1 MKKRPVAH
9 LVCILVLV
17 CVALGGCAMQAQ
29 NNACTIYRY
38 LCGSN
43 LETKQGLAG
52 KNLDELLE
60 ADIPSDTKV
69 VVQTGGSTTWRSHNI
84 KNDKLQRYEVRDK
97 QLVLLEELDNASMG
111 AESTFK
117 DFLTWGAGKYAAKR
131 NILVMWDHGGKSA
144 DKVCFD
150 ENFDYDALEQTELA
164 SAFKGAQL
172 PFTFDMVIFDTCFM
186 STLENAAL
194 VSDYAQYMVA
204 SQEVVPSGGID
215 YKALA
220 QDFSAKNNKEL
231 GESICDGYL
240 AKCKAKEQDEAAEL
254 SFLDLSQTNSM
265 IQAVNDL
272 CEQFKKTQDA
282 KDATFKIENATKS
295 SAIYGAKN
303 MSNLFDLQG
312 FTNAVELFDD
322 GPSTQ
327 KLTEMFDEFVVYK
340 ITGNKTESAG
350 VSLYFPFNYDR
361 QEFQTYIKTCPM
373 EAYAELLKSRYS
385 NLPAQ
390 MLEFED
396 RGSITPDGDFKI
408 SFSEK
413 SARYLT
419 SVTYTLAKQSNE
431 DPGTYM
437 LLGSDCNIK
446 QDWDHL
452 TFSSD
457 FYPTWPSLWGQRL
470 LTSIVLM
477 LPHVVAFSAPVR
489 ANSEAWDFYTVYA
502 FGDNY
507 REGEYVDGALWGGL
521 DANGIP
527 SRNYALLEGGD
538 KIAAYAA
545 TSTKKEE
552 VTLLEEVTIP
562 QGTSDEDAN
571 HVEETPLEDGRYRF
585 QYVATDIVGNSL
597 TSDYGIF
604 EVSGGQ
610 ARLVEVQPQ

>member
-1 MKKRPVAH
+1 
-9 LVCILVLV
+9 
-17 CVALGGCAMQAQ
+17 MQAQ
-29 NNACTIYRY
+29 SNACTIYIY

-97 QLVLLEELDNASMG
+97 QLVLLDEL
-111 AESTFK
+111 
-117 DFLTWGAGKYAAKR
+117 
-131 NILVMWDHGGKSA
+131 
-144 DKVCFD
+144 
-150 ENFDYDALEQTELA
+150 ENDDALEHTELA

-194 VSDYAQYMVA
+194 ISDYAQYMVV

-215 YKALA
+215 YKALV
-220 QDFSAKNNKEL
+220 QDFSAKNNTEL
-231 GESICDGYL
+231 GESICDSYL
-240 AKCKAKEQDEAAEL
+240 AKCKAKELDDAAEL

-272 CEQFKKTQDA
+272 CEQFEMTQDA
-282 KDATFKIENATKS
+282 KDATFRIENATKS

-303 MSNLFDLQG
+303 ISNLFDLQG
-312 FTNAVELFDD
+312 FTNATEFFDD
-322 GPSTQ
+322 SPSTQ
-327 KLTEMFDEFVVYK
+327 KVADMFDEFVVYK

-373 EAYAELLKSRYS
+373 ESYAELLKSRYS

-408 SFSEK
+408 SFSEE

-419 SVTYTLAKQSNE
+419 SVTYTLAKQSDE
-431 DPGTYM
+431 DPDTYM

-489 ANSEAWDFYTVYA
+489 ANNAAWDFYAVYA

-507 REGEYVDGALWGGL
+507 REGSTLMEPCGVDWTPTAFLRATTPCWRE
-521 DANGIP
+521 ATK
-527 SRNYALLEGGD
+527 SR
-538 KIAAYAA
+538 
-545 TSTKKEE
+545 
-552 VTLLEEVTIP
+552 
-562 QGTSDEDAN
+562 
-571 HVEETPLEDGRYRF
+571 HTPPR
-585 QYVATDIVGNSL
+585 
-597 TSDYGIF
+597 
-604 EVSGGQ
+604 
-610 ARLVEVQPQ
+610 VQRRKR